1 MLAVNIGIL
10 DFLSMLLNVFA
21 VVAVD
26 AVHVAA
32 LLAVVVDGVIA
43 SVVAA
48 HNVGELLCVC
58 VHAIILY
65 SFCGASPEVP
75 HKQGGKVNSLQV
87 AYYHCLGG
95 AAK

>member
-26 AVHVAA
+26 AVLVAA

-48 HNVGELLCVC
+48 HNVGELVCVC
-58 VHAIILY
+58 VCACHH
-65 SFCGASPEVP
+65 PV
-75 HKQGGKVNSLQV
+75 
-87 AYYHCLGG
+87 
-95 AAK
+95 

>member
-26 AVHVAA
+26 AVLVAA

-48 HNVGELLCVC
+48 HNVGELVCVC
-58 VHAIILY
+58 VCMPSSCIVSVARRLRY
-65 SFCGASPEVP
+65 RTSRA
-75 HKQGGKVNSLQV
+75 GK
-87 AYYHCLGG
+87 
-95 AAK
+95 